1 MTTMLEEFGLTQT
14 EEMVYLA
21 LLKLGNSPAIDIIKK
36 TQLHRT
42 TVYDVLERLI
52 SKGIVSYIIQ
62 NKIKSYSAVNPSKFL
77 DIALDEGKQ
86 AEEKQRLAKQV
97 IKEINLIQQ
106 EAKAKSLAQ
115 IFVGVQ
121 GKKTVMQDIIDEGK
135 DFIEFAGGG
144 RFEDELS
151 LYTKQWANQRV
162 KKNIHAKLIF
172 PKGTDAPIW
181 KMNKIRFIEKEYQSP
196 TATLV
201 YGNKVAVFIH
211 EKPELI
217 ILIESKQLAKS
228 YHSYFNILWNIAEK

>member
-144 RFEDELS
+144 RFEDEL
-151 LYTKQWANQRV
+151 
-162 KKNIHAKLIF
+162 
-172 PKGTDAPIW
+172 
-181 KMNKIRFIEKEYQSP
+181 
-196 TATLV
+196 
-201 YGNKVAVFIH
+201 
-211 EKPELI
+211 
-217 ILIESKQLAKS
+217 
-228 YHSYFNILWNIAEK
+228 